1 MAPVSIF
8 LYGDDMNKKS
18 TFATCDDQASDVDI
32 AAPSS
37 ILEYLPLL
45 PFELTAS
52 LAGKSIRPFLAELT
66 GISASHL
73 RRGKECKLRESTE
86 RKLIDTAKEKFHKQA
101 EKQGWS
107 EKEITTYLE
116 SAPSIVSGHSR
127 PFADLIHGL
136 QIPGVYEFPQA
147 TAFAEEVDLII
158 SKLLDA
164 HRGDDLVAFKQV
176 ILDCVWREVLA
187 SQEKFAQQMEA
198 LQTASDWDAT
208 LSASQ
213 QFILNMLFCFFSALD
228 AEFGL
233 IYFSRLE
240 SRPLFLIVMPKLNS
254 KVDLDSLDKIPKRNF
269 VYQPVRR
276 LLELSHALMVW
287 GKDQC
292 WPHKPVGR
300 KELGKALG
308 LDDQYIGNYFDG
320 TRNMDAASF
329 ESYWIKMCGTVADC
343 KPFNAPMPLLL
354 AAIFWQSMITR
365 YPNQKLKSFIL
376 PDKETYTLYWKW
388 HHQRWASELNKG
400 AVGWPIW
407 LDD

>member
-1 MAPVSIF
+1 
-8 LYGDDMNKKS
+8 MNKES
-18 TFATCDDQASDVDI
+18 TSASCDDQASDVGNTFS
-32 AAPSS
+32 AS
-37 ILEYLPLL
+37 ILEYLPLI
-45 PFELTAS
+45 PFELTAL
-52 LAGKSIRPFLAELT
+52 LAGKATRPFLAELT
-66 GISASHL
+66 GISASHF
-73 RRGKECKLRESTE
+73 RRGKEHKLRESTE
-86 RKLIDTAKEKFHKQA
+86 QKVFDTAREKFRKCKV
-101 EKQGWS
+101 EQGWS
-107 EKEITTYLE
+107 ENEINTYLE
-116 SAPSIVSGHSR
+116 TAPSIVRGQSR
-127 PFADLIHGL
+127 PFADFIHGL
-136 QIPGVYEFPQA
+136 QIPGVYEFPHA

-158 SKLLDA
+158 SKLLVA
-164 HRGDDLVAFKQV
+164 YSGDNLGAFRQV
-176 ILDCVWREVLA
+176 ILDCVWREALA
-187 SQEKFAQQMEA
+187 SQEKFDQQMEA
-198 LQTASDWDAT
+198 VQSASDWDAM

-213 QFILNMLFCFFSALD
+213 QFTLDMLFCFFASLD

-233 IYFSRLE
+233 IYFKRFE
-240 SRPLFLIVMPKLNS
+240 SRPLFLFVMPKLNP
-254 KVDLDSLDKIPKRNF
+254 KFDLYSLDKIPKRNF

-276 LLELSHALMVW
+276 LLELSYALMVW

-320 TRNMDAASF
+320 TRNINSSSF

-376 PDKETYTLYWKW
+376 PDKERYTLFWKW
-388 HHQRWASELNKG
+388 HHQRWASKLNEG
-400 AVGWPIW
+400 AVCWPIW